1 MSAFDKAG
9 IRFSVIT
16 PDRTEEVLQ
25 LLAHNF
31 FPDEPLLRSVGIK
44 RNSFMD
50 SFFSDKT
57 KASAKD
63 AGQGDL
69 RLREGRVK
77 STNKIGRIGH
87 W

>member
-50 SFFSDKT
+50 SFFSDAIKGCFQDM
-57 KASAKD
+57 SPVI
-63 AGQGDL
+63 QGCKWT
-69 RLREGRVK
+69 R
-77 STNKIGRIGH
+77 SCIP
-87 W
+87 